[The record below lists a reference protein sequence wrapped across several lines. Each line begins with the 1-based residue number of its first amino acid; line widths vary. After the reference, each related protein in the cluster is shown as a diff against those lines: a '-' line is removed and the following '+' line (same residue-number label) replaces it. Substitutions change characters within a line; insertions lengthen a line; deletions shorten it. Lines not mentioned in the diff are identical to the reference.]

1 MSARRH
7 AQQDAPTPVTHSD
20 TTMPHRTRRQA
31 LMLAALV
38 PALVGLAPAPSTAPT
53 GFTVEY
59 SYRIKWGHQIEWMQL
74 YKRNHY
80 PILVRQQQMG
90 RILRMSAIT
99 PINHAGEADRWDL
112 RFVITWKDA
121 ATAHDD
127 FDSSVIARE
136 LYPDQARFNAEED
149 RRFTL
154 LDAHTDVPVNEDDL
168 SGWKKTP

>member
-1 MSARRH
+1 MLH
-7 AQQDAPTPVTHSD
+7 P
-20 TTMPHRTRRQA
+20 TRRQLLLLSA
-31 LMLAALV
+31 TI
-38 PALVGLAPAPSTAPT
+38 PALLGLAPAQVAAPS

-59 SYRIKWGHQIEWMQL
+59 SYRITWGYQAEWMEL

-121 ATAHDD
+121 ATAHDG
-127 FDSSVIARE
+127 FDSSVIAKE
-136 LYPDQARFNAEED
+136 LYPDQGKFKAEEQ
-149 RRFTL
+149 RRFSL
-154 LDAHTDVPVNEDDL
+154 LEAHTDVPVSEDDL
-168 SGWKKTP
+168 SGWRKTP